1 MSSWVSGSAPT
12 LQRGPNCSR
21 GILQRFDSAGRHGC
35 VTIRSVTV
43 SYEFD
48 NFHDQHRP
56 AMLRLAHLLC
66 GSAEAGEEV
75 AQEAFLVVH
84 SRWPSLDEPA
94 AYLRVVVVNK
104 SRSVQRRQIRERRH
118 LRSIRGKPTVLA
130 PEIDETWQQLK
141 ALSADRRA
149 AIVLRF
155 YEDLAVAEIAE
166 VMDKPIGTVKSLLH
180 RGMAELKASMT

>member
-1 MSSWVSGSAPT
+1 
-12 LQRGPNCSR
+12 
-21 GILQRFDSAGRHGC
+21 
-35 VTIRSVTV
+35 VTISPVSA

-48 NFHDQHRP
+48 SFYDQHRP

-66 GSAEAGEEV
+66 GSAEVGEEV

-84 SRWPSLDEPA
+84 ARWSTLDKPA

-104 SRSVQRRQIRERRH
+104 SRSLQRRQIRERRH
-118 LRSIRGKPTVLA
+118 LRSVREASSAFA
-130 PEIDETWQQLK
+130 PEVDETWQQLRI
-141 ALSADRRA
+141 LSSDQRA
-149 AIVLRF
+149 TIVLRF

-180 RGMAELKASMT
+180 RGMAELKASLT

>member
-1 MSSWVSGSAPT
+1 M
-12 LQRGPNCSR
+12 
-21 GILQRFDSAGRHGC
+21 
-35 VTIRSVTV
+35 TIQSVTV
-43 SYEFD
+43 PKRFD
-48 NFHDQHRP
+48 DFYDQHRP

-66 GSAEAGEEV
+66 GSTEAGEEV

-84 SRWPSLDEPA
+84 SRWSGLDEPA

-118 LRSIRGKPTVLA
+118 LRSIREKPTALA
-130 PEIDETWQQLK
+130 PEVDETWQQLK
-141 ALSADRRA
+141 SLSSDQRA

-180 RGMAELKASMT
+180 RGMAELKASLT

>member
-1 MSSWVSGSAPT
+1 MA
-12 LQRGPNCSR
+12 
-21 GILQRFDSAGRHGC
+21 
-35 VTIRSVTV
+35 V

-48 NFHDQHRP
+48 DFYDQQRLS
-56 AMLRLAHLLC
+56 MLRLAHLLC

-75 AQEAFLVVH
+75 AQEAFVVVH
-84 SRWPSLDEPA
+84 SRWSSLEEPA

-104 SRSVQRRQIRERRH
+104 SRSVQRRQMRERRH
-118 LRSIRGKPTVLA
+118 LRSMRTTPTALT

-141 ALSADRRA
+141 KLSADRRA

-180 RGMAELKASMT
+180 RGMAELKASLT

>member
-1 MSSWVSGSAPT
+1 M
-12 LQRGPNCSR
+12 
-21 GILQRFDSAGRHGC
+21 GC
-35 VTIRSVTV
+35 VTIRSV
-43 SYEFD
+43 SLPYEFD
-48 NFHDQHRP
+48 DFYDQHCP

-66 GSAEAGEEV
+66 GSVEAGEEV

-84 SRWPSLDEPA
+84 SRWSSLDEPA

-118 LRSIRGKPTVLA
+118 LRSARETSTALA
-130 PEIDETWQQLK
+130 PEVDETWQQLK
-141 ALSADRRA
+141 TLSSDQRA

-180 RGMAELKASMT
+180 RGIAELKASLT

>member
-1 MSSWVSGSAPT
+1 MTICSVSA
-12 LQRGPNCSR
+12 
-21 GILQRFDSAGRHGC
+21 
-35 VTIRSVTV
+35 

-48 NFHDQHRP
+48 SFYDEHRSG
-56 AMLRLAHLLC
+56 MLRLAHLLC

-84 SRWPSLDEPA
+84 SRWATLDEPA

-104 SRSVQRRQIRERRH
+104 ARSVQRRQIRERRH
-118 LRSIRGKPTVLA
+118 LRSVRESPAAFA
-130 PEIDETWQQLK
+130 PDVDETWQQLRI
-141 ALSADRRA
+141 LSSDQRA

-155 YEDLAVAEIAE
+155 YEDLTVAEIAE

-180 RGMAELKASMT
+180 RGMAELKASLT

>member
-1 MSSWVSGSAPT
+1 MATSQGFSVSCLDGADFFRRSC
-12 LQRGPNCSR
+12 NVSR
-21 GILQRFDSAGRHGC
+21 GAERHGC
-35 VTIRSVTV
+35 VTIRSVAP
-43 SYEFD
+43 SYQFD
-48 NFHDQHRP
+48 DFHDQHRV

-66 GSAEAGEEV
+66 GSAEVGEEV
-75 AQEAFLVVH
+75 AQEAFVVVH

-94 AYLRVVVVNK
+94 AYLRAVVVNK
-104 SRSVQRRQIRERRH
+104 ARSVQRRQIRERRQ
-118 LRSIRGKPTVLA
+118 LRSMRETSPALE
-130 PEIDETWQQLK
+130 PEIDEMWQQLK

-180 RGMAELKASMT
+180 RGMAELKASLT

>member
-1 MSSWVSGSAPT
+1 M
-12 LQRGPNCSR
+12 
-21 GILQRFDSAGRHGC
+21 QRFDGAERHLC
-35 VTIRSVTV
+35 VTICSVSA

-48 NFHDQHRP
+48 DFYDRQRP

-75 AQEAFLVVH
+75 TQEAFLVVH
-84 SRWPSLDEPA
+84 SRWSSIDEPA

-104 SRSVQRRQIRERRH
+104 SRSVQRRQIRERRN
-118 LRSIRGKPTVLA
+118 LRSVRETSSTLA
-130 PEIDETWQQLK
+130 PEVDETWQQLK
-141 ALSADRRA
+141 MLSSDRRV

-155 YEDLAVAEIAE
+155 YEDLAVAEIAD

-180 RGMAELKASMT
+180 RGMAELKASLT